1 MSITEKHT
9 NGSKIAYF
17 SMEIGLRDEIPTF
30 SGGLGILAGDT
41 IKSSADLNLPLV
53 AVTLI
58 YHKGYFKQDI
68 DDQGRQIESPAIW
81 DPSELM
87 KMSPEKVDVTI
98 EGRKVYIQT
107 WVYFVKSPRGGEIP
121 VFFLDTN
128 LPENSEE
135 DRELTYHLYG
145 RDDNYRIKQEVILG
159 IGGVKMLKALGFNIK
174 KYHMNEG
181 HAAFL
186 TLELLHLHKND
197 LNEVWDESFVWDFE
211 AVKALCVFTTHTPVE
226 AGHDKF
232 HYDLYR
238 NVIGDYFPE
247 KVIRTLAG
255 RPVI

>member
-1 MSITEKHT
+1 MSITEEYI

-41 IKSSADLNLPLV
+41 IKSSADLNLPIV

-81 DPSELM
+81 DPSESM
-87 KMSPEKVDVTI
+87 EMAPEKVDVTI
-98 EGRKVYIQT
+98 EGRKVYIQA
-107 WVYFVKSPRGGEIP
+107 WVYKVKSPKGGEIP
-121 VFFLDTN
+121 VIFLDTN

-159 IGGVKMLKALGFNIK
+159 IGGVKMLKALGFQKIK

-186 TLELLHLHKND
+186 TLELLHQHKNN
-197 LNEVWDESFVWDFE
+197 LNEGRGESFVSVLE
-211 AVKALCVFTTHTPVE
+211 AFK
-226 AGHDKF
+226 
-232 HYDLYR
+232 
-238 NVIGDYFPE
+238 
-247 KVIRTLAG
+247 
-255 RPVI
+255 

>member
-81 DPSELM
+81 DPSESM
-87 KMSPEKVDVTI
+87 KMAPEKVDVTI

-145 RDDNYRIKQEVILG
+145 RDDNYRIKAGSNTRDRWCQD
-159 IGGVKMLKALGFNIK
+159 VKDTWI
-174 KYHMNEG
+174 
-181 HAAFL
+181 
-186 TLELLHLHKND
+186 
-197 LNEVWDESFVWDFE
+197 
-211 AVKALCVFTTHTPVE
+211 
-226 AGHDKF
+226 
-232 HYDLYR
+232 
-238 NVIGDYFPE
+238 
-247 KVIRTLAG
+247 
-255 RPVI
+255 